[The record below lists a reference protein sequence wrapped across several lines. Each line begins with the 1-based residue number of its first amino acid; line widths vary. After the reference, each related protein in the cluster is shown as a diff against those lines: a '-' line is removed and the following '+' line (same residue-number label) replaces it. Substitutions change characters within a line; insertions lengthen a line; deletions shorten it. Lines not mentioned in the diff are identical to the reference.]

1 MYSTFPIVWFF
12 SGGRFNKLEI
22 VSSMLSFREKRFS
35 VVPFQQHVSWT
46 GLTRPCAGVVVCVM
60 FCVSYIFYFPRVYVQ
75 DDDLWW
81 AGSTVL
87 TTSYDQAKSIYNDDL
102 FIEYTLWIL
111 YSFSTHSKMK
121 LTDGFISR

>member
-1 MYSTFPIVWFF
+1 MTAVDGQLDHVLPLFHLLAFL
-12 SGGRFNKLEI
+12 GGCVCEWEI
-22 VSSMLSFREKRFS
+22 VSSLHGKRFS
-35 VVPFQQHVSWT
+35 VVPFQRHGRGYIRRYV
-46 GLTRPCAGVVVCVM
+46 GVVCVM

-87 TTSYDQAKSIYNDDL
+87 TTLYDQARSIYNDDL

-111 YSFSTHSKMK
+111 YSFSIH
-121 LTDGFISR
+121 